1 MKLVN
6 PFKVFSLSVH
16 KNKQTNRFMI
26 AKFIVSPVGP
36 ETQETT
42 KVRHP

>member
-1 MKLVN
+1 MKLN

-16 KNKQTNRFMI
+16 KNNKQTNRFMI

-36 ETQETT
+36 ETHETS
-42 KVRHP
+42 KVAHP